1 MTLHRPAPGLDELAR
16 HLRGR
21 MVVPGDPDWDTA
33 RLPWNRRVDQRPVAV
48 VVAESAGDMAA
59 TAAFAARSGLR
70 VTAQSS
76 GHGAGDTLEDTI
88 VLRTGALREIAIDPD
103 RGRVRVGAGV
113 RCDDLMAAISPHGLA
128 ASVGSARDAGVV
140 GYAMFGGVGVLGRA
154 LGFMAHQVLAA
165 DVVTADGIRLRCDA
179 TSHPDLLWALRGGGG
194 GFALVAG
201 LELALARVPALF
213 GGQLAWPLDAAP
225 EVFRAWRSWTAGLP
239 PEMTSSVFV
248 VELPPLPEVPEPL
261 RGRRVTAVTVC
272 YAGSAAGG
280 DSLLRPLS
288 RAAAPLFSSCRP
300 LAPADLAAL
309 SGAPATP
316 LPEVPEPLRGRRV
329 TAVTVCYAG
338 SAAGGDSLL
347 RPLTRAAA
355 PLFSSCRP
363 LAPADLA
370 ALSGAPATPLPARMS
385 SGLLADLPDAAIGE
399 LLGHVGQG
407 TGSPLML
414 AEIRHLGGAFAAQP
428 PGRHGAIGQTGAL
441 YQLELVGFPATS
453 EADEEIRAHQ
463 RAVAAALAPWTTG
476 TMLPSFAPPPADA
489 ARVFPEAT
497 RRRLAGV
504 KRRYDPGDVLRTSF
518 PC

>member
-1 MTLHRPAPGLDELAR
+1 MTVHRPAPGPGELAR

-21 MVVPGDPDWDTA
+21 VIVPAYPDRDTA
-33 RLPWNRRVDQRPVAV
+33 RRPWNRRVDQRPAAV
-48 VVAESAGDMAA
+48 VVPAGADDMAA
-59 TAAFAARSGLR
+59 TVAFAACNGLR
-70 VTAQSS
+70 VTAQCS

-88 VLRTGALREIAIDPD
+88 VLRTSALREIAIDPD

-128 ASVGSARDAGVV
+128 ASVGSARDTGVV

-165 DVVTADGIRLRCDA
+165 DVVTASGIRLRCDA

-213 GGQLAWPLDAAP
+213 GGQLVWPLDAAP

-239 PEMTSSVFV
+239 PEMTSSAFV
-248 VELPPLPEVPEPL
+248 VELPPLPEVPGPL
-261 RGRRVTAVTVC
+261 LGRRVTAVTVC
-272 YAGSAAGG
+272 YAGSAADG

-316 LPEVPEPLRGRRV
+316 LP
-329 TAVTVCYAG
+329 
-338 SAAGGDSLL
+338 
-347 RPLTRAAA
+347 
-355 PLFSSCRP
+355 
-363 LAPADLA
+363 
-370 ALSGAPATPLPARMS
+370 ARMS
-385 SGLLADLPDAAIGE
+385 SELLTDLPDAAIGE
-399 LLGHVGQG
+399 LLGHVGRG
-407 TGSPLML
+407 SGSPLML